1 MITKNITLYKF
12 EELSE
17 ESKKRVIERESR
29 GVSETESESISMDY
43 RQTLEAFEG
52 FVDIKMR
59 KWSVDSTAFEF
70 SYRSNDEEI
79 YVNGLTKEPMCET
92 EVTGKLLFR
101 YVNNNWINHII
112 KRKYIKYLRGKA
124 RYYNL
129 IKKEKSGFLTGM
141 YCDDCIRDVICHY
154 YRNWAKYPEKYN
166 LNNLILDCLDAF
178 FESWKKSLEWTESEE
193 CIKDFIEQEYDLY
206 FENGNKYYD

>member
-1 MITKNITLYKF
+1 MITKEIKLYKF
-12 EELSE
+12 DELSE
-17 ESKKRVIERESR
+17 ESKKRVIEGESMK
-29 GVSETESESISMDY
+29 VSGTESEFISMDY
-43 RQTLEAFEG
+43 RETLKAFEG
-52 FVDIKMR
+52 FAHIKMS
-59 KWSVDSTAFEF
+59 KWSVNSSTFEF

-79 YVNGLTKEPMCET
+79 YVNGLTEEPMCET

-101 YVNNNWINHII
+101 YVNNNWIDHII

-129 IKKEKSGFLTGM
+129 IKKEKPGFLTGM

-154 YRNWAKYPEKYN
+154 YRNWTKYSEKYS
-166 LNNLILDCLDAF
+166 LDDLILDCLDAF

-193 CIKDFIEQEYDLY
+193 CIKNLIEQEDDFY